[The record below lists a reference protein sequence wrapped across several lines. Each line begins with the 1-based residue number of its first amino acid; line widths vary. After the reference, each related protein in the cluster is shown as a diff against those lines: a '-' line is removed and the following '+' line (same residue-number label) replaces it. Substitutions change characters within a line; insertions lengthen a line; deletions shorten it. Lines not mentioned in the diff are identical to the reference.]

1 MARQGSLCRQSSR
14 FTLIFGASL
23 PCCALFCCGTLFLIG
38 ILFANS
44 AASTAIAQ
52 DASTLSSELPGG
64 ESRQPEVA
72 ATTDTPLP
80 AVDGEPLDLNLQLNW
95 SAETLH
101 RWNVEVEVIDS
112 TASGSNASDS
122 NAAISELRNLCGD
135 PATCGSM
142 HHSDKGVA
150 WHFHSSVAMTSG
162 AAAFRVHAART
173 AEVVVTI
180 KASNSNS
187 PPATEA
193 GGSAESSSDDQTPAP
208 SVTRIPITQLLS
220 DSHSGSIG
228 DEGSRWTLQRTKND
242 SLRVWIDP
250 AEGVS
255 PSGVICEPHSE
266 MSLYVRGNAAQVPS
280 EGDLRIHSSMI
291 RVADNHVVATKTSPI
306 SLDAHGNSEPV
317 LFQHVTPTE
326 AGVYEIRFELEHNQN
341 PLWSRWRRHH
351 ATIARVNH
359 VFTVLPEA
367 TSLHG
372 DIDFEAWHTLSKIK
386 PTEGSQWTVPTF
398 FNTRNNPLIPSS
410 LIKQDRTR
418 SNTIDAGQK
427 ITIVPGGKTFESSLA
442 KLRPGHPHHITVR
455 YPANRSIHVR
465 MELTSDVAGNLP
477 PTHYVLIDEKRA
489 SDRYR
494 NDQNQWRSQSFLYY
508 PRGNDQLRLT
518 NLDLDQDAA
527 IESIEIKVGP
537 QNFAAHPP
545 TLEAIPQSRSRM
557 STLNVQDFNWPRRLA
572 GDEALRLA
580 KSDFSSAAISLHQLF
595 VATSRLQEYA
605 SVLGVNSICISA
617 NEGGKTLF
625 PTAQFSP
632 TPASRV
638 AADHKHQT
646 QQLDLILSL
655 MDRSD
660 FQVVVGIQP
669 TMTMRHV
676 EMQAPHHR
684 SGNPLSQYTLIDP
697 VVQQALYAWIQEL
710 LQHTNPHSCFAGVAI
725 PCNASHHTAA
735 YDSATPPSEAVLRQF
750 AIAVG
755 KPSATISEVQ
765 SWIHQ
770 DKHASLQKWAI
781 QSNRNF
787 YTSVSHLLGSKLC
800 LLTDLSPTHLS
811 SETGLSLV
819 DMTWPPIESNL
830 VPLASHKHEGWTT
843 LAQQIED
850 QQNANHS
857 VSLLQ
862 PITGRVGLNITPHPF
877 APVPQA
883 NAGNDTAVSPQSTSP
898 QAVSS
903 QTGSSQAASP
913 RAVPSQTASLQA
925 TIIDRSLS
933 PQLSRLIDRIDPRVV
948 VIDHRSLGGS
958 FPPNLRPILLAY
970 NASPSRPMKEFGS
983 PDQASQTVQVRWG
996 IENQHLVLSLTNHA
1010 PWPCEVDVISK
1021 KAIHWNEV
1029 GQNTDVIRHSVDQLT
1044 CTVSLNAGQLKVIRS
1059 ELPQSSDTLS
1069 TWVSR
1074 VHGDNQT
1081 IEKIKSDVTVVVERL
1096 GMLADSE
1103 PYAVLSNPGFEVVG
1117 GIGITGWMHAQY
1129 PEGAVQIDENEAI
1142 EGQRSLCLTT
1152 ANAMA
1157 TKTWLVSET
1166 ITPPKTGRLAVS
1178 LACRSGASEVTTPHR
1193 VRVSVE
1199 GTQAGASFRHCEEV
1213 DVPRNG
1219 TWQPR
1224 KVLVEA
1230 DKIDPMTM
1238 DSLRITID
1246 SLSPGKLW
1254 IDDVHL
1260 HDFFPM
1266 NKERAEL
1273 QSQAFLA
1280 VQGLQRGNL
1289 APSARLL
1296 KNRWAQFL
1304 LNDTRV
1310 RPTPVIRTVPDEV
1323 APPTG
1328 VAERIK
1334 GWLPKPIRF

>member
-1 MARQGSLCRQSSR
+1 M
-14 FTLIFGASL
+14 
-23 PCCALFCCGTLFLIG
+23 IG

-44 AASTAIAQ
+44 AASIAIAQ
-52 DASTLSSELPGG
+52 DASTLLSEPPIG
-64 ESRQPEVA
+64 ELRQPEA
-72 ATTDTPLP
+72 ASTTNPPLP
-80 AVDGEPLDLNLQLNW
+80 AGDSEPLDLNLQLDW
-95 SAETLH
+95 TAETLH
-101 RWNVEVEVIDS
+101 RWNVEVEVVDS
-112 TASGSNASDS
+112 DTTDAT
-122 NAAISELRNLCGD
+122 AAISELRNLCSD
-135 PATCGSM
+135 PSTCGFM
-142 HHSDKGVA
+142 HRSDKGQA
-150 WHFHSSVAMTSG
+150 WHFHSTVAMTSG
-162 AAAFRVHAART
+162 AAAFRVHAATT

-180 KASNSNS
+180 KASNSNFL
-187 PPATEA
+187 PATEA
-193 GGSAESSSDDQTPAP
+193 NGSAESPSVDQPLSP

-220 DSHSGSIG
+220 NSHSESIG
-228 DEGSRWTLQRTKND
+228 EEGSRWTLQRTKND

-255 PSGVICEPHSE
+255 PSGVICQPQAE

-306 SLDAHGNSEPV
+306 SLDAHGNSAPV

-326 AGVYEIRFELEHNQN
+326 AGVYEVRFELEHNQN

-351 ATIARVNH
+351 APIARVNH

-367 TSLHG
+367 TSRHG
-372 DIDFEAWHTLSKIK
+372 DIDFETWHTLSKIK

-410 LIKQDRTR
+410 LIKQDRAR

-465 MELTSDVAGNLP
+465 MELTSDAAGNLP

-508 PRGNDQLRLT
+508 PGGNDQLRLT

-537 QNFAAHPP
+537 QNFAVHPP

-557 STLNVQDFNWPRRLA
+557 STLNVQDFDWPRRLA

-595 VATSRLQEYA
+595 VATGRLQEYA

-625 PTAQFSP
+625 PTVQFSP

-638 AADHKHQT
+638 AADHPHQT

-660 FQVVVGIQP
+660 FQVVVGIEP

-676 EMQAPHHR
+676 EMHSANNR
-684 SGNPLSQYTLIDP
+684 SGTPFSHYTLIDP

-710 LQHTNPHSCFAGVAI
+710 MQHTNPHSCFAGVAI
-725 PCNASHHTAA
+725 PCSAPHHTAA

-770 DKHASLQKWAI
+770 DRHASLQKWAI

-800 LLTDLSPTHLS
+800 LLTDLSPNHLS
-811 SETGLSLV
+811 SETGIFLI
-819 DMTWPPIESNL
+819 DMTWPPVQSNL

-862 PITGRVGLNITPHPF
+862 PITGRVGLNITPHPI

-883 NAGNDTAVSPQSTSP
+883 NTANDTA
-898 QAVSS
+898 A
-903 QTGSSQAASP
+903 SSQAVASQ
-913 RAVPSQTASLQA
+913 AVPSPTASLQA
-925 TIIDRSLS
+925 TILDRSLS

-948 VIDHRSLGGS
+948 VIDQRSLGGS
-958 FPPNLRPILLAY
+958 LPPNLRPVLLAY

-1029 GQNTDVIRHSVDQLT
+1029 GQNTVMPRHSVDELT

-1059 ELPQSSDTLS
+1059 ELPQSSEALS

-1074 VHGDNQT
+1074 VHGDHQT

-1199 GTQAGASFRHCEEV
+1199 GTQAGASFRHSEEV

-1310 RPTPVIRTVPDEV
+1310 RPTPVIKTVPDEV

>member
-1 MARQGSLCRQSSR
+1 MIAQDVGSQDASSQPTEFQDGEPGDPDADSMAS
-14 FTLIFGASL
+14 TV
-23 PCCALFCCGTLFLIG
+23 
-38 ILFANS
+38 S
-44 AASTAIAQ
+44 AASLGSPAI
-52 DASTLSSELPGG
+52 DND
-64 ESRQPEVA
+64 R
-72 ATTDTPLP
+72 
-80 AVDGEPLDLNLQLNW
+80 LDLNLQLDW
-95 SAETLH
+95 TAETLH
-101 RWNVEVEVIDS
+101 RWNIDVEVIDTEANQS
-112 TASGSNASDS
+112 NTAAK
-122 NAAISELRNLCGD
+122 ITELRNLCSD
-135 PATCGSM
+135 PTTCGFLHRSEKAA
-142 HHSDKGVA
+142 S
-150 WHFHSSVAMTSG
+150 WHFHSAVAMNSG
-162 AAAFRVHAART
+162 AAAFRVQAAKT

-180 KASNSNS
+180 HASTADAPLASD
-187 PPATEA
+187 A
-193 GGSAESSSDDQTPAP
+193 GGSAASSSTAPAASP

-220 DSHSGSIG
+220 DPHSSSTGADG
-228 DEGSRWTLQRTKND
+228 PGWTLQRTKND
-242 SLRVWIDP
+242 SLRVWID
-250 AEGVS
+250 AAKGVS
-255 PSGVICEPHSE
+255 PSGLICEPNVE
-266 MSLYVRGNAAQVPS
+266 LPLYVRSHAAQVPN
-280 EGDLRIHSSMI
+280 EGELRLHSTMI
-291 RVADNHVVATKTSPI
+291 RVADHHVVATKTSPI
-306 SLDAHGNSEPV
+306 SLDSDGNSEPI
-317 LFQHVTPTE
+317 LFQHVAPDE
-326 AGVYEIRFELEHNQN
+326 AGVYEVRFELEQGQN
-341 PLWSRWRRHH
+341 PLWSRWRRHSPPL
-351 ATIARVNH
+351 ARVNH
-359 VFTVLPEA
+359 VFTVLPAA
-367 TSLHG
+367 TSLDG
-372 DIDFEAWHTLSKIK
+372 QVNFEAWPTVSKIK
-386 PTEGSQWTVPTF
+386 PSEGSQWTVPTF
-398 FNTRNNPLIPSS
+398 FNTRNNPLIPTS
-410 LIKQDRTR
+410 LIKQDHPR
-418 SNTIDAGQK
+418 SNAIDAGQK

-442 KLRPGHPHHITVR
+442 KLRPGHPHYVTVR
-455 YPANRSIHVR
+455 YPANRAIHVR
-465 MELTSDVAGNLP
+465 LELTSDAATNDAA
-477 PTHYVLIDEKRA
+477 TEHTATQYVLLDEKRA

-494 NDQNQWRSQSFLYY
+494 EDQNQWRSQSFLYY
-508 PRGNDQLRLT
+508 PHGNDQLRLT

-537 QNFAAHPP
+537 QDFAVRSP
-545 TLEAIPQSRSRM
+545 TPQATSQLSTPVARSRM
-557 STLNVQDFNWPRRLA
+557 SMLNIEDFDWPSRLA
-572 GDEALRLA
+572 GDEAQRLA
-580 KSDFSSAAISLHQLF
+580 KSDFSAAAISLHQLF
-595 VATSRLQEYA
+595 VATERLQAYA

-625 PTAQFSP
+625 PTAEFLP
-632 TPASRV
+632 TPASAM
-638 AADHKHQT
+638 AADHKRQT
-646 QQLDLILSL
+646 QWLDLILSL

-660 FQVVVGIQP
+660 FQVVVGIDP

-676 EMQAPHHR
+676 QLHAQPQH
-684 SGNPLSQYTLIDP
+684 SPAPLSHYTLIDP

-710 LQHTNPHSCFAGVAI
+710 LQHTNRHSCFAGITI
-725 PCNASHHTAA
+725 PCSASHHTAA
-735 YDSATPPSEAVLRQF
+735 FDCTVPPSDAVLRQF

-755 KPSATISEVQ
+755 KPDATISDVQ
-765 SWIHQ
+765 HWIRQ
-770 DKHASLQKWAI
+770 DKQASLQKWAI

-800 LLTDLSPTHLS
+800 LLTELSQTHLAS
-811 SETGLSLV
+811 DSGLSLV
-819 DMTWPPIESNL
+819 DMTWPAAHSNL
-830 VPLASHKHEGWTT
+830 VPMTSHKHEGWTT

-850 QQNANHS
+850 QQNASHY

-862 PITGRVGLNITPHPF
+862 PITGRVGLDMTPHRF
-877 APVPQA
+877 A
-883 NAGNDTAVSPQSTSP
+883 S
-898 QAVSS
+898 
-903 QTGSSQAASP
+903 AAS
-913 RAVPSQTASLQA
+913 AGASNETVPSSSPSPLSPATPSPTTVPPRSLPA
-925 TIIDRSLS
+925 TIIDRSLA
-933 PQLSRLIDRIDPRVV
+933 PHLSLLIDRIDPRVV
-948 VIDHRSLGGS
+948 MIDHLSVGGS
-958 FPPNLRPILLAY
+958 FPQNLRPILLAY
-970 NASPSRPMKEFGS
+970 NAAPSRPMKEFGS

-996 IENQHLVLSLTNHA
+996 MENQHLVLSLTNHA

-1021 KAIHWNEV
+1021 KAIRWKEV
-1029 GQNTDVIRHSVDQLT
+1029 GQSTDVTRHSADMLM
-1044 CTVSLNAGQLKVIRS
+1044 CTVPLNAGQWKVIRS
-1059 ELPQSSDTLS
+1059 EQPQSSDALS

-1081 IEKIKSDVTVVVERL
+1081 IDKIKSDVTIVVERL

-1178 LACRSGASEVTTPHR
+1178 LACRSAASEVTTPHR

-1199 GTQAGASFRHCEEV
+1199 GTQSGASFRHSEEV

-1310 RPTPVIRTVPDEV
+1310 RPTPVIKEDAEEV
-1323 APPTG
+1323 AAPTG